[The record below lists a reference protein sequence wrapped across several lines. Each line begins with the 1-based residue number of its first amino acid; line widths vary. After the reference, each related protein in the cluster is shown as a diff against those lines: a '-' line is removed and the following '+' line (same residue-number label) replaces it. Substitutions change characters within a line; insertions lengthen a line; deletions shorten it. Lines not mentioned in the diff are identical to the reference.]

1 MAFAVKP
8 TGIVFWSV
16 ASAGLAVLAAVFLL
30 RDARPPLIAA
40 EPACPRLPSNIIE
53 RGPALRPEK
62 MVRITA
68 DPEWAALEAGMRP
81 GDTVH
86 EFETGA
92 TGGFLM
98 LRGNCYLGR
107 TVTWIR

>member
-1 MAFAVKP
+1 MALVVKP

-16 ASAGLAVLAAVFLL
+16 AIAGLAVLAAALLL
-30 RDARPPLIAA
+30 RDARPPLIVA

-53 RGPALRPEK
+53 HGPALEPDK
-62 MVRITA
+62 IVRITA
-68 DPEWAALEAGMRP
+68 DAEWAALKAGMRP

-92 TGGFLM
+92 AGGFLM